1 MCSRVGK
8 AHINRAIHNSQNKN
22 PGYFGITLTIATNAI
37 DILILNKNIPI
48 NQQTGAISHSN
59 RNGRDNKRDHVH
71 TFSHHHLSAKNQPKA
86 FQISRQ
92 ITKLIVRSA
101 QVFHE

>member
-1 MCSRVGK
+1 MT
-8 AHINRAIHNSQNKN
+8 
-22 PGYFGITLTIATNAI
+22 FTMATNAI

-48 NQQTGAISHSN
+48 NQQTGEISQSN
-59 RNGRDNKRDHVH
+59 KNGRDNKRDHVH

-101 QVFHE
+101 QVFRE

>member
-8 AHINRAIHNSQNKN
+8 AHINRAIHKSQNKN
-22 PGYFGITLTIATNAI
+22 PGYFGITLTIATRAI

-48 NQQTGAISHSN
+48 NQQAGAISHN
-59 RNGRDNKRDHVH
+59 NKNGRENRRDQVH
-71 TFSHHHLSAKNQPKA
+71 TFNHHHLSAKNQPKA

-92 ITKLIVRSA
+92 TTKLIVSRA
-101 QVFHE
+101 QVFRE